1 MFVLLVPPLP
11 PLAVIAAPNQ
21 RPVPPLANGLL
32 LTALVPARALARP
45 TSKTAVLALAR
56 PILARAPPATII
68 LLTAIAPEAVLA
80 ILPLPRAGVALQQ
93 PQPTRQSATQ
103 QRHCPY
109 PSKGV
114 LFLPLARSP

>member
-32 LTALVPARALARP
+32 LTALVPAR
-45 TSKTAVLALAR
+45 ALAR